1 MNNTPVENT
10 NDVKITTKIYPMKYK
25 NRKGFQVGNM
35 KIKFDTKNAP
45 FTSSDQV
52 DLYLNELFSYIK
64 WASTK
69 KHPDDETVEDMKKT
83 IHDFLKAKKIEHV
96 FSPKVIVGKGK
107 KQTKKRAIKGGKS
120 KTNKRKMK
128 LQKGGNKEE
137 EEEEIKQHIRY
148 AIKHEIINKFEKILH
163 LRPEYAN
170 YALNQIKYVK
180 TEPYSVDIEEMKK
193 QAESIIH
200 PNKDKDN

>member
-69 KHPDDETVEDMKKT
+69 KHPDDETVKDMKKT

-96 FSPKVIVGKGK
+96 FSPKVIVGKG
-107 KQTKKRAIKGGKS
+107 
-120 KTNKRKMK
+120 
-128 LQKGGNKEE
+128 
-137 EEEEIKQHIRY
+137 
-148 AIKHEIINKFEKILH
+148 IINKFEKILH